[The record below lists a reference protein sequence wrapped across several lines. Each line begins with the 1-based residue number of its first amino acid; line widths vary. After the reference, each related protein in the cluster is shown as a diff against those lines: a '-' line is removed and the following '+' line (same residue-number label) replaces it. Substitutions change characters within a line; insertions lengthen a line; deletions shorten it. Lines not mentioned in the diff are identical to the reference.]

1 MLPLHGKRL
10 RLSLLD
16 VAIVL
21 ALLAAGVFVF
31 YRIRDGLNYRWE
43 WSALPQYLFRFDG
56 EQGRWLPNVLMQG
69 FFTTIRLSIWATVF
83 ATLIGTT
90 MGLIRLSR
98 SRFRRWV
105 AAAYVELTR
114 NTPPLV
120 LVFVFY
126 YFIGEQVLPRLGP
139 EATLRH
145 LGPNA
150 QSLLST
156 LLAPPG
162 LLTAFLSAVVTLS
175 IFEGAYITEIVRAG
189 IQSIDRG
196 QREAAAALGLS
207 RWQRLRHVIL
217 PQALQRILPPLGG
230 QFISTIKDSSIVSV
244 ISIQELTFR
253 GMELM
258 SATYLSFE
266 TWITISAMYF
276 ILTFGC
282 SLGFERLE
290 KRLQLRGG

>member
-10 RLSLLD
+10 RFSLLD
-16 VAIVL
+16 LVIVL
-21 ALLAAGVFVF
+21 ALLGAAVFVF
-31 YRIRDGLNYRWE
+31 HRVRDGLNYRWE
-43 WSALPQYLFRFDG
+43 WSTLPQYLFRFDG
-56 EQGRWLPNVLMQG
+56 EQGRWVPNVLMQG
-69 FFTTIRLSIWATVF
+69 FFTTLRLSIWATVF
-83 ATLIGTT
+83 AALIGTT
-90 MGLIRLSR
+90 MGLLRLSR
-98 SRFRRWV
+98 SRFRRWT

-139 EATLRH
+139 EAALLR
-145 LGPNA
+145 LGPGA

-175 IFEGAYITEIVRAG
+175 IIEGAYITEIVRAG
-189 IQSIDRG
+189 VQSIDRG
-196 QREAAAALGLS
+196 QREAGAALGLS
-207 RWQRLRHVIL
+207 RRQRLRHVIL

-230 QFISTIKDSSIVSV
+230 QFISTIKDSAIVSV

-258 SATYLSFE
+258 SATYLTFE

-276 ILTFGC
+276 LLTFGC

-290 KRLQLRGG
+290 KRLRRRGA